1 MIREEIIR
9 VIRKASGKEL
19 RKFGITIG
27 VFLFIVAG
35 VLFWKQL
42 ESARYVAYI
51 AGAFLLLGLAVPI
64 VLKPI
69 YIIWM
74 SSAVVMGFIMSHV
87 ILGIV
92 FGLVFTPAGLVMR
105 LLGKDPLKEKI
116 DPNAKSYWIPRERKP
131 FDPKSLERQY

>member
-1 MIREEIIR
+1 MIREEIIG
-9 VIRKASGKEL
+9 VIQKASAREL

-27 VFLFIVAG
+27 AFLLIVAG
-35 VLFWKQL
+35 ILFWKEL
-42 ESARYVAYI
+42 ASARYIAYI
-51 AGAFLLLGLAVPI
+51 AGAFLLLGVAVPV

-74 SSAVVMGFIMSHV
+74 SFAVVMGFIMSHV

-105 LLGKDPLKEKI
+105 LLGKDPLKERI
-116 DPNAKSYWIPRERKP
+116 DPDAKSYWIPRERKP